1 LHRVAIG
8 ATLRGTVLDYG
19 QVMQQHR
26 DGSPESAAA
35 PVLYAGRKP
44 GCGCKKRGLT
54 GASEKA
60 STVPATVSWG
70 KRRTK
75 RARKGAS
82 TQREDSRM
90 ATAKQKAA
98 ARKNIKKA
106 QAALKRKR
114 GGTKTTRKAE
124 KRSKKKGGAKKG
136 HSSAKQRAAARKNI
150 KKAQAANRRKGKSHT
165 KAPRKHAKRAEAKR
179 PRKKS
184 GGKKKGGGRKSGK
197 RKGGKRKGSH
207 RKGTRSAHRTSST
220 HTTRTEIIKMPGH
233 TTKVA
238 ILPIQTGGHRRKSG
252 KRKSGKRKSG
262 KKKGG
267 KKGKGRSRARE
278 TGYAMENPLSGV
290 EIFVGGLTGLLG
302 FGVADVLDRYLA
314 THALGGT
321 TGAYT
326 DTPPT
331 SGTYNGLYNATAVI
345 APMGWLRWGV
355 GLGLTA
361 VPLVAARWVKA
372 PVGRS
377 ALQFFG
383 FGVGFRVVG
392 KGLQT
397 LFAYAFKNASFG
409 QRLYDAEV
417 RAYYLKANA
426 GTIPSTVSLPSSGL
440 GEVPE
445 LGCGKCANCITGV
458 GACCGKG
465 RNGPT
470 PTSSMAPPP
479 PPPPPP
485 PQTQPTWVPSPPP
498 PTQTPSTT
506 TYNPPRN
513 RPQIPVTSTLP
524 GGTRTYGGTQ
534 GVPSERRSK
543 FQWGSDSN

>member
-1 LHRVAIG
+1 
-8 ATLRGTVLDYG
+8 
-19 QVMQQHR
+19 
-26 DGSPESAAA
+26 
-35 PVLYAGRKP
+35 
-44 GCGCKKRGLT
+44 
-54 GASEKA
+54 
-60 STVPATVSWG
+60 
-70 KRRTK
+70 
-75 RARKGAS
+75 
-82 TQREDSRM
+82 M

-124 KRSKKKGGAKKG
+124 KRGKGKA
-136 HSSAKQRAAARKNI
+136 SAKQRAAARKNI

-165 KAPRKHAKRAEAKR
+165 KAPRKAAKRAAAKHPKHSTKAKHPKR
-179 PRKKS
+179 AKHKGKHK
-184 GGKKKGGGRKSGK
+184 GGKGK
-197 RKGGKRKGSH
+197 RKGGRKT
-207 RKGTRSAHRTSST
+207 TRIAHRGATT

-238 ILPIQTGGHRRKSG
+238 ILPIQTSGHRKPA
-252 KRKSGKRKSG
+252 KRKASKRGKGRGKG
-262 KKKGG
+262 KKKG
-267 KKGKGRSRARE
+267 KGKGRGSRARE

-331 SGTYNGLYNATAVI
+331 SGTYSGLYNASAVI
-345 APMGWLRWGV
+345 APMGLLRWGV

-397 LFAYAFKNASFG
+397 LFAYVFRNASFG
-409 QRLYDAEV
+409 QRLYDGEI
-417 RAYYLKANA
+417 RASYLKAGG

-458 GACCGKG
+458 GACCSRGG
-465 RNGPT
+465 QGSMQTPQPT
-470 PTSSMAPPP
+470 QSVAPPP

-485 PQTQPTWVPSPPP
+485 P
-498 PTQTPSTT
+498 PTQVPWTPVVPGTFHT
-506 TYNPPRN
+506 VPVRVGPPGIVS
-513 RPQIPVTSTLP
+513 RPQAP
-524 GGTRTYGGTQ
+524 RTGTQ
-534 GVPSERRSK
+534 GVPSDVQRRSPY
-543 FQWGSDSN
+543 QWGSQYN

>member
-1 LHRVAIG
+1 
-8 ATLRGTVLDYG
+8 
-19 QVMQQHR
+19 
-26 DGSPESAAA
+26 
-35 PVLYAGRKP
+35 
-44 GCGCKKRGLT
+44 
-54 GASEKA
+54 
-60 STVPATVSWG
+60 
-70 KRRTK
+70 
-75 RARKGAS
+75 
-82 TQREDSRM
+82 M

-106 QAALKRKR
+106 QAARRAKAKSH
-114 GGTKTTRKAE
+114 TKTTRKAA
-124 KRSKKKGGAKKG
+124 KRGGHKA
-136 HSSAKQRAAARKNI
+136 SAKQRAAARKNI

-165 KAPRKHAKRAEAKR
+165 KAPRKRAKHAAAKR
-179 PRKKS
+179 PRKRAKA
-184 GGKKKGGGRKSGK
+184 KAAHHKGGHRKGGHRKSGK
-197 RKGGKRKGSH
+197 RKGRKGGH
-207 RKGTRSAHRTSST
+207 RKSTRHAHRTSST

-238 ILPIQTGGHRRKSG
+238 ILPIQTGGHRRPS
-252 KRKSGKRKSG
+252 KRKKSKGRSKGRKSKKG
-262 KKKGG
+262 HKKGG
-267 KKGKGRSRARE
+267 HRARE

-314 THALGGT
+314 THALGGS

-392 KGLQT
+392 KGLQS
-397 LFAYAFKNASFG
+397 LFAYVFKNASFG

-470 PTSSMAPPP
+470 PTPTASMAPPP
-479 PPPPPP
+479 PPPPS
-485 PQTQPTWVPSPPP
+485 PTWVPTPAPPMQTLTP
-498 PTQTPSTT
+498 P
-506 TYNPPRN
+506 NRN
-513 RPQIPVTSTLP
+513 RVPIPVTSTLP

-534 GVPSERRSK
+534 GVPEGLGRRSK
-543 FQWGSDSN
+543 FQWGSESN